1 MNIVTE
7 LKKIMQA
14 VYGEEVR
21 GSIHDAIL
29 KCWGNSDAT
38 LRKVENAQKKAEA
51 SAESATSSEQNAQAA
66 KEATQQLANTIE
78 DKISNG
84 YFKGEKGDRGESG
97 TTTPANGFINLEVD
111 ADGNLYAIYPD
122 TVENVVFELDAD
134 GNLSYEVK
142 DV

>member
-38 LRKVENAQKKAEA
+38 LRKVENAQKKAAA
-51 SAESATSSEQNAQAA
+51 SAESAISSEQNAQAA
-66 KEATQQLANTIE
+66 KDATQQLANTIE
-78 DKISNG
+78 DK
-84 YFKGEKGDRGESG
+84 KGERGESG
-97 TTTPANGFINLEVD
+97 TTTPTNGFINLEVD